1 MDNYKILLSLR
12 ILKNILNKF
21 IDIFFV
27 LYFLELSN
35 SNILPLGVYN
45 LVSMITVYIVIFM
58 CRNFSKSKHRI
69 ILLRIG
75 IIFNLI
81 YFLAII
87 LLREKL
93 VDYMYFVGILYGLE
107 EGFYFSVYNV
117 FESDGVS
124 NEKRANFI
132 GSYTVV
138 TSIFA
143 VIFPLIFGSAI
154 SKVGFLNTLSIVLVI
169 VSIKIVLSYLYKDNN
184 IPEGKKT
191 NMKKFY
197 SLVKDNKKVKQMLMV
212 KVFDGLTYSTGALS
226 YIVTIYTIR
235 VFLTS
240 ISLGIFT
247 SIFEV
252 ITCLIGILF
261 AKCIKQKH
269 YRPVIKVSMLFTV
282 VSLCIMIYDC
292 NMITVVLFNLFQ
304 TFSKNLV
311 NLINEKSQFNISNI
325 DVLKKEYKVE
335 YWLSNETALLIGRVI
350 SNSLFVLMAFTN
362 SNVIIYIFV
371 LFLVFVGTNSI
382 KLQKVIEEDNN

>member
-69 ILLRIG
+69 FLLRIG

-117 FESDGVS
+117 FASDGVS

-184 IPEGKKT
+184 IPEGKKVD
-191 NMKKFY
+191 MKKFY

-235 VFLTS
+235 VFSTS

-382 KLQKVIEEDNN
+382 KLQKVIEEDNK